1 VLTGAASIGAA
12 YLFVYFLAREDR
24 KGHLTLS
31 PFSAPVQL
39 LRGLGG
45 LAAGVAHRILVAP
58 IFFPLLGVAALM
70 LLRQYRPRTWRHDV
84 ALALI
89 VPSLGASASLL
100 LRGDLGLATL
110 AGLLAGICLALY
122 GGEETGRE
130 ASPLLFLVPLG
141 LGAVL
146 RFYALAQ
153 VPNGYAEHAVAAH
166 VDLSIP
172 YREALSSSLHAHRL
186 QPFLAT
192 ASHALVYEQSGLSSL
207 IAAIGFELFGVTLT
221 VTRLVSA
228 ALGTLT
234 ILVAYRLGRALDG
247 VRLGLAFSFLLAV
260 SPWHVAMSRYGAQ
273 EHVLSPLQF
282 LLSLLFV
289 VLAVNGGRVR
299 HVLLAGLFTALAWY
313 IYAANL
319 VVPVIVGLF
328 LLCRAAADPRLALR
342 RWKKV
347 LLGLGCF
354 ALLTYAPATH
364 LFSRGLLVPN
374 LRTGYRA
381 TGPILANVAKR
392 STMIRLETDELF
404 RLADDPWFS
413 MRGGGLGI
421 LQSTLLVPGLV
432 IAVGALRR
440 RRHRDLAFLVLIGL
454 PIAALPAVFAPDPS
468 FRRLMLVT
476 TLAAL
481 VSAFMLV
488 RLAEAARAAG
498 IRGRI
503 VTVAACAGALALG
516 AASTF
521 SYFDRVQLEEES
533 RSLPL
538 RTLGGTVAGLLGK
551 NPLVIVV
558 PVRDNLSDAQRYI
571 KLMAYDTLL
580 EAKRRGVPWEVFY
593 LITSCED
600 PVDGR
605 TPPAADDSPPILV
618 LHHAVLEPRAPC
630 GPDFVSRLK
639 AHYPGSV
646 VVVARP
652 PAPSH

>member
-1 VLTGAASIGAA
+1 VLTGAASIAAA
-12 YLFVYFLAREDR
+12 YLFVSVLAREDR

-31 PFSAPVQL
+31 SFSALVLL
-39 LRGLGG
+39 LRGLGR
-45 LAAGVAHRILVAP
+45 LAAEVAHRALVAP
-58 IFFPLLGVAALM
+58 ILLPLSGVAV
-70 LLRQYRPRTWRHDV
+70 LLFLRRYQPRTWRRDV

-89 VPSLGASASLL
+89 VPSVGAAASLL
-100 LRGDLGLATL
+100 LRGDLGLAAL
-110 AGLLAGICLALY
+110 AGLLAGICLVGY
-122 GGEETGRE
+122 GGDETGRE

-141 LGAVL
+141 LGAIL

-166 VDLSIP
+166 ADLSIP
-172 YREALSSSLHAHRL
+172 YLEALRSSLHAQRL
-186 QPFLAT
+186 QPFLGT
-192 ASHALVYEQSGLSSL
+192 ASHALVHEQSGFSSL

-228 ALGTLT
+228 SLGTLT
-234 ILVAYRLGRALDG
+234 ILVAYWLGRALDG

-260 SPWHVAMSRYGAQ
+260 SPWHVAISRYGAQ
-273 EHVLSPLQF
+273 EHILSPLQF
-282 LLSLLFV
+282 LLSLLFL

-319 VVPVIVGLF
+319 VVPAIAGLF
-328 LLCRAAADPRLALR
+328 LLYRAAADPGLALR

-354 ALLTYAPATH
+354 ALLSYAPARQ
-364 LFSRGLLVPN
+364 LFPRGLLLPN
-374 LRTGYRA
+374 LRTGYQA
-381 TGPILANVAKR
+381 TGPILSNFATR
-392 STMIRLETDELF
+392 SRMIRLETDQLF
-404 RLADDPWFS
+404 RRADDPWFS
-413 MRGGGLGI
+413 LPGGGLGV
-421 LQSTLLVPGLV
+421 LQSTLLVPGRV
-432 IAVGALRR
+432 IAMGALRR
-440 RRHRDLAFLVLIGL
+440 RRRRDLALLVLVGL
-454 PIAALPAVFAPDPS
+454 PIAALPAIFAPDPS

-488 RLAEAARAAG
+488 RLAEAARAATV
-498 IRGRI
+498 RGRML
-503 VTVAACAGALALG
+503 TVITCAGALALG
-516 AASTF
+516 AAGTF
-521 SYFDRVQLEEES
+521 SYFDRVLLVEES
-533 RSLPL
+533 SSLPL
-538 RTLGGTVAGLLGK
+538 STLGGTVSGLLGRK
-551 NPLVIVV
+551 PLVIVV
-558 PVRDNLSDAQRYI
+558 PVRDNLSDARRYI

-580 EAKRRGVPWEVFY
+580 EAKRRGVPWEEFY

-605 TPPAADDSPPILV
+605 TPPAAHDSPPILV
-618 LHHAVLEPRAPC
+618 LHEAVLWSRAPC

-639 AHYPGSV
+639 AHYPRSA
-646 VVVARP
+646 VVVARL